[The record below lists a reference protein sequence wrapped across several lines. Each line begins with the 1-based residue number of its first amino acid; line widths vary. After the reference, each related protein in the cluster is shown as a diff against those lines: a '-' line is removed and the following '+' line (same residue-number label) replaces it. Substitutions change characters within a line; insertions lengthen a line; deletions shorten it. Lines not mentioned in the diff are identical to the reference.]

1 MAVKSRSFN
10 FFLKFL
16 LFIILTNLILVSFV
30 FAEFPLKEC
39 VGRSNSGPVGDGDG
53 WLCLKSVDGN
63 EDEACVVNSNG
74 GIVSGS
80 NERSYIKTYDREI
93 YTLMD
98 KSEVRGD
105 INGINDNEAEGA
117 VRYMA
122 DYFFSGSDACTSKY
136 TFPAS
141 KFNTAIASGDG
152 RWEDHEH
159 EALTEYIKGD
169 VPLILKCG
177 GGHKKNFV
185 IQGSGASDLA
195 DGEYDTKTVF
205 YCQGGKWYHG
215 SDLHSDKFDKDGDGV
230 PSFSSDWSWDC
241 DDSNPNVYG
250 DVSIFSFSGD
260 DPAVGAEIC
269 DDNVDN
275 LCTGGDSTFYR
286 GEYLNTYY
294 EGWVTEKT
302 DDPWTSSTDSCDN
315 NPTACEEQCLFKD
328 NKCTYLN
335 YIGSTSD
342 PGVTTTIGA
351 GYCCGNDLNT
361 DLGDRPDDNQAEIC
375 LNSDFITPTTDAC
388 TGGWCWVNSE
398 TNPFEIMTVKYLS
411 EEDQTSFDVVS
422 DSKEWQICKESE
434 YALDGSDYG
443 DTDANRFICYE
454 EGDHYSFVEC
464 SDADTAETHNANP
477 EAGTFS
483 VKHRNSA
490 TGAFGLPLIQDTG
503 NENRYFTDLTE
514 SGDYVA
520 SYEEIYTIGYDS
532 SSLISQTIDF
542 TGYDYLEFFV
552 KYTGEVIT
560 LPELIQLTIRGLPE
574 SYTIN
579 EDGTTSTE
587 TDSVTYF
594 DQNVLGYAVNEPLI
608 KFNHNIHLR
617 VPVGD
622 WPDIETIEIQSHNSE
637 NPIEV
642 LSMYLTK
649 EDDIINDE
657 VLICSGEDDT
667 DESSWLTDLDKSDN
681 TDIGG
686 QSICQKRYGDNAWLG
701 EDYTDEVANEG
712 APCCGDDANEF
723 YDEYSLNDH
732 ACFNARPL
740 ENGETAM
747 QVEFSVT
754 YSETPSE
761 FNEESSLLDQEFSL
775 DIDGIGAIPI
785 VGFEWDCDEQ
795 TYTGMT
801 DFLTDACPDG
811 GPELTGDC
819 SDDDLNAGESSLAC
833 TSGNEGAGYQ
843 VENCEYTD
851 SDGADQSDNCLLYD
865 ENYEIDC
872 ESTTNPTQ
880 VCNEQ
885 YNVGDCGA
893 YTSWNYNLEVTCDQN
908 SDYGHL
914 PYRTAVDLDDISE
927 GELVYNEED
936 SSYYISSGGTAELQ
950 GTLTVN
956 YDESPKIL
964 SVQEVNLDEV
974 LSYPDNTELEL
985 SVIQNAPTHNSNVD
999 VYIFTP
1005 HDQRKYSS
1013 GEITLSYDSGLPT
1026 EFIYYVVAETSL
1038 IETTI
1043 AEDITVTP
1051 TEPFSY
1057 TCLSEECIY
1066 ALPGN
1071 APYKITNE
1079 HQELYDMYFVHE
1091 NGIDETLITTTNQ
1104 AFDEIGVLRVKS
1116 IAQQILF
1123 DYDQDDEEGGF
1134 YGCQAADLV
1143 DTELLQQNFDHCTV
1157 QGDYYCAHQDSKR
1170 LVNSWSQDTI
1180 TQIGYEPVDEFD
1192 EDTELT
1198 LQAASYSATERNH
1211 STASVPQRNIIPN
1224 ADFSHNSGNDVLFWQ
1239 LLNSASTTY
1248 DNEQGQV
1255 EDTGFEI
1262 STSYTL
1268 KSDKIAIKKY
1278 ETYSYSDSSEECTTS
1293 LYLVN
1298 KDGDSE
1304 YVTVPEYFESLDNS
1318 YLIIEV
1324 SGSCDYFEPMLQRVD
1339 DLGPNDFEYNLDF
1352 PERQGAACC
1361 PEGMCHNGYVCV
1373 NNMAEYTYMT
1383 EEPQENMT
1391 YRCID
1396 GAWSYLEPQYDWNGE
1411 EFGFCEAEEQCFVTS
1426 TLSEGAEYGATTED
1440 FYNGVYPYCIND
1452 GEYLLDHYCESGE
1465 WSSRTKFLATKLL
1478 EFAETDEFVL
1488 YCAPFDQALPD
1499 YDVDGYN
1506 YQNYLGGEVS
1516 TTETTTDSLGAELSG
1531 ESSSGSTIEVCYD
1544 ALENSE
1550 TGRRL
1555 VAQEENTCVNAVCVL
1570 QYKSGDGFSAAFATS
1585 MNHNITSD
1593 ESFLI
1598 PLGVSQG
1605 ELDTYCTSETETDD
1619 YIQCDDALWYS
1630 EGINSVIY
1638 AKDGISFD
1646 PSVIDTIVDWFL
1658 GIFGTDVIE
1667 DSENFIQEAQNF
1679 NTLYLLSKEGVTIR
1693 AVQEVEPERETL
1705 VAEFEGFSTP
1715 VCDYINNVDEEFV
1728 RVDQWPAEPEYLVD
1742 CELTEAGVYRVMTA
1756 TNTDYWWPQLTSKIR
1771 VTDQ

>member
-542 TGYDYLEFFV
+542 TGYD
-552 KYTGEVIT
+552 
-560 LPELIQLTIRGLPE
+560 
-574 SYTIN
+574 
-579 EDGTTSTE
+579 
-587 TDSVTYF
+587 
-594 DQNVLGYAVNEPLI
+594 
-608 KFNHNIHLR
+608 
-617 VPVGD
+617 
-622 WPDIETIEIQSHNSE
+622 
-637 NPIEV
+637 
-642 LSMYLTK
+642 
-649 EDDIINDE
+649 
-657 VLICSGEDDT
+657 
-667 DESSWLTDLDKSDN
+667 
-681 TDIGG
+681 
-686 QSICQKRYGDNAWLG
+686 
-701 EDYTDEVANEG
+701 
-712 APCCGDDANEF
+712 
-723 YDEYSLNDH
+723 
-732 ACFNARPL
+732 
-740 ENGETAM
+740 
-747 QVEFSVT
+747 
-754 YSETPSE
+754 
-761 FNEESSLLDQEFSL
+761 
-775 DIDGIGAIPI
+775 
-785 VGFEWDCDEQ
+785 
-795 TYTGMT
+795 
-801 DFLTDACPDG
+801 
-811 GPELTGDC
+811 
-819 SDDDLNAGESSLAC
+819 
-833 TSGNEGAGYQ
+833 
-843 VENCEYTD
+843 
-851 SDGADQSDNCLLYD
+851 
-865 ENYEIDC
+865 
-872 ESTTNPTQ
+872 
-880 VCNEQ
+880 
-885 YNVGDCGA
+885 
-893 YTSWNYNLEVTCDQN
+893 
-908 SDYGHL
+908 
-914 PYRTAVDLDDISE
+914 
-927 GELVYNEED
+927 
-936 SSYYISSGGTAELQ
+936 
-950 GTLTVN
+950 
-956 YDESPKIL
+956 
-964 SVQEVNLDEV
+964 
-974 LSYPDNTELEL
+974 
-985 SVIQNAPTHNSNVD
+985 
-999 VYIFTP
+999 
-1005 HDQRKYSS
+1005 
-1013 GEITLSYDSGLPT
+1013 
-1026 EFIYYVVAETSL
+1026 
-1038 IETTI
+1038 
-1043 AEDITVTP
+1043 
-1051 TEPFSY
+1051 
-1057 TCLSEECIY
+1057 
-1066 ALPGN
+1066 
-1071 APYKITNE
+1071 
-1079 HQELYDMYFVHE
+1079 
-1091 NGIDETLITTTNQ
+1091 
-1104 AFDEIGVLRVKS
+1104 
-1116 IAQQILF
+1116 
-1123 DYDQDDEEGGF
+1123 
-1134 YGCQAADLV
+1134 
-1143 DTELLQQNFDHCTV
+1143 
-1157 QGDYYCAHQDSKR
+1157 
-1170 LVNSWSQDTI
+1170 
-1180 TQIGYEPVDEFD
+1180 
-1192 EDTELT
+1192 
-1198 LQAASYSATERNH
+1198 
-1211 STASVPQRNIIPN
+1211 
-1224 ADFSHNSGNDVLFWQ
+1224 
-1239 LLNSASTTY
+1239 
-1248 DNEQGQV
+1248 
-1255 EDTGFEI
+1255 
-1262 STSYTL
+1262 
-1268 KSDKIAIKKY
+1268 
-1278 ETYSYSDSSEECTTS
+1278 
-1293 LYLVN
+1293 
-1298 KDGDSE
+1298 
-1304 YVTVPEYFESLDNS
+1304 
-1318 YLIIEV
+1318 
-1324 SGSCDYFEPMLQRVD
+1324 
-1339 DLGPNDFEYNLDF
+1339 
-1352 PERQGAACC
+1352 
-1361 PEGMCHNGYVCV
+1361 
-1373 NNMAEYTYMT
+1373 
-1383 EEPQENMT
+1383 
-1391 YRCID
+1391 
-1396 GAWSYLEPQYDWNGE
+1396 
-1411 EFGFCEAEEQCFVTS
+1411 
-1426 TLSEGAEYGATTED
+1426 
-1440 FYNGVYPYCIND
+1440 
-1452 GEYLLDHYCESGE
+1452 
-1465 WSSRTKFLATKLL
+1465 
-1478 EFAETDEFVL
+1478 
-1488 YCAPFDQALPD
+1488 
-1499 YDVDGYN
+1499 
-1506 YQNYLGGEVS
+1506 
-1516 TTETTTDSLGAELSG
+1516 
-1531 ESSSGSTIEVCYD
+1531 
-1544 ALENSE
+1544 
-1550 TGRRL
+1550 
-1555 VAQEENTCVNAVCVL
+1555 
-1570 QYKSGDGFSAAFATS
+1570 
-1585 MNHNITSD
+1585 
-1593 ESFLI
+1593 
-1598 PLGVSQG
+1598 
-1605 ELDTYCTSETETDD
+1605 
-1619 YIQCDDALWYS
+1619 
-1630 EGINSVIY
+1630 
-1638 AKDGISFD
+1638 
-1646 PSVIDTIVDWFL
+1646 
-1658 GIFGTDVIE
+1658 
-1667 DSENFIQEAQNF
+1667 
-1679 NTLYLLSKEGVTIR
+1679 
-1693 AVQEVEPERETL
+1693 
-1705 VAEFEGFSTP
+1705 
-1715 VCDYINNVDEEFV
+1715 
-1728 RVDQWPAEPEYLVD
+1728 
-1742 CELTEAGVYRVMTA
+1742 
-1756 TNTDYWWPQLTSKIR
+1756 
-1771 VTDQ
+1771 